1 MNKRNLEIFGW
12 RDIELKLEHVI
23 LFIIFLIVLSLI
35 LYYFFKDS
43 KDNIEGIIQ
52 QRINETKQLTS
63 QPVQTQPEENKTEV
77 VPTTNKK
84 VSLSNVTF
92 PADAGWVGIRDYEGG
107 QLTGLLGV
115 ARFNKAENLTPTEV
129 TLLRPTVSGKT
140 YAIVFY
146 SDNGDKVFDLATD
159 AQVDAE
165 VSSFVAR

>member
-1 MNKRNLEIFGW
+1 MSEQTMTEENKKTIVAFIAGLLIGGLLVFIFANPADREEKRVDGNTVPETAEENS
-12 RDIELKLEHVI
+12 DTP
-23 LFIIFLIVLSLI
+23 
-35 LYYFFKDS
+35 
-43 KDNIEGIIQ
+43 
-52 QRINETKQLTS
+52 NEDVTKQ
-63 QPVQTQPEENKTEV
+63 PENKTEV